1 MKVSTVYRE
10 TAAAALAAYVA
21 GEPEQ
26 LGIRPWRQ
34 WLIVPVSGHWY
45 VVRKDNPLAAPRPY
59 LCSLAQA
66 KANLLAGY

>member
-1 MKVSTVYRE
+1 MKVAAVYRQ
-10 TAAAALAAYVA
+10 TASAALAAHVA

-26 LGIRPWRQ
+26 CGVRTWRQ
-34 WLIVPVSGHWY
+34 WLIVPVSGRWY

-59 LCSLAQA
+59 LCSLAQT

>member
-21 GEPEQ
+21 GDPEH

-34 WLIVPVSGHWY
+34 WLIVPVSSHWY
-45 VVRKDNPLAAPRPY
+45 VVRKDNPLA
-59 LCSLAQA
+59 
-66 KANLLAGY
+66 